1 MKATGAVKWRTH
13 LALLFVLVLGIVLS
27 PLRAVAATIPA
38 LFAYDVA
45 IQGTA
50 TAPLGRIY
58 AVPPERGGLPEYAYD
73 AAHVGYDGTVN
84 PQAVARAV
92 ATRAYG
98 PTLTFLNRREVG
110 EGVIYDA
117 LAATAAAEGAPAALR
132 FSQTTASAAFSA
144 DGAFAGKTIG
154 SLAGE
159 LRAGTMAASN
169 VPVGVT
175 NGLIVNTRSS
185 LALMRAGIPQS
196 NWVLIDATESEGANI
211 AARLIRNGLGPE
223 GTPTL
228 RLTGLGS
235 GASSL
240 E

>member
-1 MKATGAVKWRTH
+1 MYGPPVTRLPLFLLRFLILMAVVWPD
-13 LALLFVLVLGIVLS
+13 LAS
-27 PLRAVAATIPA
+27 AATSTNVETRVMGIA
-38 LFAYDVA
+38 LVAPTLVGGSSARSPEKHLGSSLAYDE
-45 IQGTA
+45 I
-50 TAPLGRIY
+50 AP
-58 AVPPERGGLPEYAYD
+58 
-73 AAHVGYDGTVN
+73 GYS
-84 PQAVARAV
+84 
-92 ATRAYG
+92 
-98 PTLTFLNRREVG
+98 L
-110 EGVIYDA
+110 
-117 LAATAAAEGAPAALR
+117 AAEGATAALR

-159 LRAGTMAASN
+159 LRAGTVAVGD

-223 GTPTL
+223 GVAGHPEPEELDATFP
-228 RLTGLGS
+228 RQVA
-235 GASSL
+235 GASRPRPFSRPSTACFCRRV
-240 E
+240 